1 MKVGWRPIPEVFHA
15 ITFYSSQQVLY
26 TGGGRDTFMTQKRR
40 RTTKTLTCGWS
51 HADERPRPGG
61 AGDPEILVQVKL
73 SNRELIH
80 SRGISCQKGQ
90 THINI
95 ITWFLFNNTAVCTLP
110 LIVRPERKIQ
120 RKKLPKLQVMSSLSS
135 LPKLRQKNDTC
146 LLKRVTEFT
155 CQSKRPHESYNKT
168 VQYSYHEQGN

>member
-15 ITFYSSQQVLY
+15 ITFYSR
-26 TGGGRDTFMTQKRR
+26 GGRDTFMTQKRR

-120 RKKLPKLQVMSSLSS
+120 RKKLPKLQVTSSLSS
-135 LPKLRQKNDTC
+135 LPKLGQENDAC
-146 LLKRVTEFT
+146 LLKQVTCNSIHLSIKAAT
-155 CQSKRPHESYNKT
+155 WALYH
-168 VQYSYHEQGN
+168 QYSYHEQGN